1 MSVSSQS
8 LRARLQRAH
17 QPSFKL
23 ALPASITFVGVGT
36 TGSGVVL
43 SAFRKLREI
52 TEDRLPQNV
61 RYLLIDADGDSRSPD
76 SLAEQTH
83 IRKLTL
89 GKDGAGTA
97 LNNGF
102 KLAQRGFTSIQKSI
116 TSCMGELMNAID
128 TRYPATLPPSENQAV
143 IVVGGQGGTSGGATD
158 LVVTAAH
165 LASGAVGL
173 TRLDVVHVNP
183 GPEMA
188 WRDVERSVDPERRQR
203 IMANYAEV
211 VGWRFQ
217 TMNTQLPIS
226 VLVPGRG
233 RIRLAASS
241 RVSSYVEFDWAS
253 ETTKLQTTAELTE
266 MMAASLLHR
275 FFTAVG
281 LRRASRECDD
291 VVSGRTGQMHPLQSG
306 VQV

>member
-1 MSVSSQS
+1 MAANT
-8 LRARLQRAH
+8 L
-17 QPSFKL
+17 F
-23 ALPASITFVGVGT
+23 IGVGT
-36 TGSGVVL
+36 TGSHVVL
-43 SAFRKLREI
+43 NKFRMLQAA
-52 TEDRLPQNV
+52 TQNRLPCNV
-61 RYLLIDADGDSRSPD
+61 RYLLIDADGDARNPA

-97 LNNGF
+97 INNGF
-102 KLAQRGFTSIQKSI
+102 KLAQKGFAHIQKSI
-116 TSCMGELMNAID
+116 TSCMSELLSAID
-128 TRYPATLPPSENQAV
+128 TRFSVTLPPSENQTV
-143 IVVGGQGGTSGGATD
+143 VVVGGQGGCSGGSTD

-165 LASGAVGL
+165 LASGAIGL
-173 TRLDVVHVNP
+173 SRLDVVHVNP

-188 WRDVERSVDPERRQR
+188 WRDVERSVDPDRRQR

-217 TMNTQLPIS
+217 TMNTQRTIT
-226 VLVPGRG
+226 VQVPGRG
-233 RIRLAASS
+233 RIKLPASS

-291 VVSGRTGQMHPLQSG
+291 VVSGRTGQQHPLQSG
-306 VQV
+306 VQI